1 MFRQERLQICSSVL
15 MTTNILFYMLEI
27 IRKAAY
33 SSEVNMKPMTVFV
46 EPRTKPWMI
55 AITAGEKN

>member
-46 EPRTKPWMI
+46 EPRTKP
-55 AITAGEKN
+55 